1 MSGHILLIEDD
12 TAFQSMLR
20 EALEE
25 RGHRVTTAGR
35 AEDGIAL
42 LRGGGFD
49 LVLSDVMLPGMSGVE
64 AIPHLLSAA
73 PGTDIIVMTAYSTRE
88 LALEAVKLGAYDVF
102 SKPFSL
108 KEMDIVIRRAME
120 KRRLQAEI
128 TALRDSLRRDG
139 PASRIIG
146 ESRAIMEVKA
156 LIEKVAPLDTTVLI
170 MGESGT
176 GKELASDTIRALSP
190 RAAAP
195 FIKVNCAAIPE
206 HLFENELF
214 GHEKGAFTGAANSQ
228 PGKFELAQG
237 GTLLLDE
244 IGDMPLAIQ
253 PKLLRVVEQKQVE
266 RLGGRRPVSLDVR
279 LIAATNQNLA
289 DRVREKAFR
298 EDLYYRLGVAVVHLP
313 PLRSR
318 KEDIPLLAQHVVR
331 RLQGTL
337 GLPVHGLTPAG
348 VTALCAYD
356 WPGNVRQLANVIERA
371 AIAAEGPIDA
381 PDVDRALGRVPGAPP
396 EGATTVSATGHTFE
410 PDDAAGRSDSE
421 ETNVSGQPIA
431 GQPPADTASISAG
444 ATSTHAFAAAA
455 LTGPIDLRETMRM
468 VERNLLLDAL
478 RRAEGRQT
486 EAAMLLGLTAK
497 NLWAKL
503 QKHGIKPRNGLP
515 LIQES

>member
-25 RGHRVTTAGR
+25 RGHRVTVAGR

-128 TALRDSLRRDG
+128 AALRDSLRRDG

-195 FIKVNCAAIPE
+195 FVKVNCAAIPE

-214 GHEKGAFTGAANSQ
+214 GHEKGAFTGAATSQ

-289 DRVREKAFR
+289 DRVRERAFR

-337 GLPVHGLTPAG
+337 GLPVHGLTPAA
-348 VTALCAYD
+348 VAALCACD

-381 PDVDRALGRVPGAPP
+381 PDVDRALGRAPGGHADGGVCCPVPAPGDTDP
-396 EGATTVSATGHTFE
+396 A
-410 PDDAAGRSDSE
+410 DAGPHAGEDAC
-421 ETNVSGQPIA
+421 G
-431 GQPPADTASISAG
+431 PPAVPPSGASSP
-444 ATSTHAFAAAA
+444 HAFAGAA
-455 LTGPIDLRETMRM
+455 LTGPIDLRETVRM

-486 EAAMLLGLTAK
+486 EAAVLLGLTPK